1 MPRPKKKNVEVLEA
15 VEVTEVIKS
24 ITTRTEEALPAPS
37 VAPDVPAPPAPDP
50 SSALPG
56 KVAKAVA
63 MTEFY
68 EVKVAAMKE
77 VAEQYKATERMQKR
91 LFDAKM
97 GRLTNKKN
105 RRGARKPK
113 PGLAMKESFRMYEA
127 IVALYEAQLR
137 SVRGQLVAEEA
148 AHDVSRCQMN
158 ACVLA
163 SEHLLHRR

>member
-68 EVKVAAMKE
+68 EVKAAAMKE

-91 LFDAKM
+91 LFDGSPHQQEEQA
-97 GRLTNKKN
+97 
-105 RRGARKPK
+105 RRSQAQAR
-113 PGLAMKESFRMYEA
+113 
-127 IVALYEAQLR
+127 
-137 SVRGQLVAEEA
+137 
-148 AHDVSRCQMN
+148 
-158 ACVLA
+158 ACDEGVL
-163 SEHLLHRR
+163 